1 MKAEQFIGSDY
12 YDLMET
18 DAIGKNDLGANL
30 FAGLEYKYSASG
42 AVFMRFTTSMGL
54 LNLEN
59 DEEAFQKMYNR
70 MFSIQLGLNFNIK

>member
-1 MKAEQFIGSDY
+1 MKADQFIGSDY

-18 DAIGKNDLGANL
+18 DAISKNDLGVNL
-30 FAGLEYKYSASG
+30 FAGLDYTYSEIG
-42 AVFMRFTTSMGL
+42 AVFIRFTTSMGL

-59 DEEAFQKMYNR
+59 DEEASQNMYNR